1 MELTLLRLPL
11 AVCRL
16 DPASEI
22 PEWARKG
29 PFFSLTRTPEELSLV
44 CQDGDVPA
52 GIHAERDWRAYRL
65 KGPIP
70 FTAVGVLSSLVAPL
84 ARSGISVFAISTFDT
99 DYLLV
104 RHADVKKATL
114 ALREDGHAVHLEPR
128 D

>member
-1 MELTLLRLPL
+1 MELTLLRRPL

-16 DPASEI
+16 DPESEI

-29 PFFSLTRTPEELSLV
+29 PFFSITRTPEEVSIV
-44 CQDGDVPA
+44 CDDAHVPA
-52 GIHAERDWRAYRL
+52 QIPAERDWRAYRL

-70 FTAVGVLSSLVAPL
+70 FTAIGVLSALVAPL

-114 ALREDGHAVHLEPR
+114 ALREDAHQVHLEPR
-128 D
+128 S